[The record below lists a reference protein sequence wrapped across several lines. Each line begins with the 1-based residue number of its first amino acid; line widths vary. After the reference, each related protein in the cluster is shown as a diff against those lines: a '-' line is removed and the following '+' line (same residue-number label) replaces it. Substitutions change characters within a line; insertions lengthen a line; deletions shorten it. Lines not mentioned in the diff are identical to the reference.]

1 MQSYGSRAVKPPI
14 IYGDV
19 KWTAPLTVDETVY
32 AQSLTDKPVKGMLT
46 GPVTILNWSFERV
59 DLPRKVVQDQIAL
72 AINEEVL
79 ALEAAGIK
87 VIQVDEPAL
96 REGFHHYALNITNN
110 ILKMLFYHLNLQRLQ
125 FVMKLK
131 SIHICVILNSVK
143 SFMLFMT

>member
-1 MQSYGSRAVKPPI
+1 MAKSYGSSAVKPPI

-19 KWTAPLTVDETVY
+19 KWTAPLTVDEKEFD

-46 GPVTILNWSFERV
+46 TNSLNWSFERV

-87 VIQVDEPAL
+87 VIQVDEL
-96 REGFHHYALNITNN
+96 VFTRRLTIT
-110 ILKMLFYHLNLQRLQ
+110 L
-125 FVMKLK
+125 
-131 SIHICVILNSVK
+131 
-143 SFMLFMT
+143 

>member
-1 MQSYGSRAVKPPI
+1 MHKA
-14 IYGDV
+14 
-19 KWTAPLTVDETVY
+19 
-32 AQSLTDKPVKGMLT
+32 TDKPVKGMLT

-87 VIQVDEPAL
+87 VIQVDEPAYVKAY
-96 REGFHHYALNITNN
+96 HYALNITNN

>member
-1 MQSYGSRAVKPPI
+1 MGAI
-14 IYGDV
+14 IWFTCR
-19 KWTAPLTVDETVY
+19 K
-32 AQSLTDKPVKGMLT
+32 TDKPVKGMLT

-96 REGFHHYALNITNN
+96 REGLPLRSEYHEQY
-110 ILKMLFYHLNLQRLQ
+110 LKDAVYHLNLQRLQ